1 MNKADYIEIIVNHLI
16 DLRQQESNII
26 DYMERIKIMSSNE
39 YLNEELNIVIHQ
51 RQLLEEILEEI
62 KNKKEGN

>member
-26 DYMERIKIMSSNE
+26 DYMERIKIMSNNE

>member
-26 DYMERIKIMSSNE
+26 DYMERIKIMSNNE

-62 KNKKEGN
+62 KNKKEGK